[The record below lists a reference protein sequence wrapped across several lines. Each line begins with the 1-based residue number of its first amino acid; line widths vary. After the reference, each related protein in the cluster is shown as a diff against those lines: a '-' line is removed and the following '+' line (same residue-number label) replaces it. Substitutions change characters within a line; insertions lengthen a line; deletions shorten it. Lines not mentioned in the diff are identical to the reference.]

1 MLYNARPQ
9 ETVEV
14 VLVKGVVNGVVGGGF
29 SVDGLIMGGIRR
41 IYYGDASASMSMI
54 PSMRG
59 DGRRGF
65 YEGGYGGCGGCGV
78 HFGRG
83 LRVGV

>member
-41 IYYGDASASMSMI
+41 I
-54 PSMRG
+54 
-59 DGRRGF
+59 
-65 YEGGYGGCGGCGV
+65 
-78 HFGRG
+78 
-83 LRVGV
+83 